1 MQLTK
6 GTSAGEGEGD

>member
-6 GTSAGEGEGD
+6 GLITSK